1 MLGYSATDIKND
13 LDKVY
18 GTSALS
24 CPTVLWWLHLF
35 KSGRETT
42 EDDHRRGRPL
52 SALNEKDVDTVR
64 GLIGQDVRY
73 TVEEI
78 AMLSG
83 INSSAVFY
91 NIKATTKTPK
101 CLRHMDIP
109 LTNWW
114 AKTEDATALNNS
126 LEKYEHCDQRG
137 LNKIVTGD
145 EMWIYF
151 F

>member
-1 MLGYSATDIKND
+1 M
-13 LDKVY
+13 
-18 GTSALS
+18 
-24 CPTVLWWLHLF
+24 
-35 KSGRETT
+35 
-42 EDDHRRGRPL
+42 

-101 CLRHMDIP
+101 CLRHMDTP
-109 LTNWW
+109 LTNW
-114 AKTEDATALNNS
+114 
-126 LEKYEHCDQRG
+126 
-137 LNKIVTGD
+137 
-145 EMWIYF
+145 
-151 F
+151 